1 MKKRLATKLFLT
13 GIVLITTVLVGCS
26 LSTDNVNITKEE
38 SGTSI
43 KQVKLDVNNADLI
56 IKESMDSNV
65 HANLSGLK
73 GSEDEAVLTTSVKDS
88 VLEVKTTYDEE
99 GSYIDLNKE
108 TINDQTGVKLT
119 LSLPKKQYEKIQVNL
134 PDSDSKLEV
143 LVKEKLEN
151 ITSKTTKVDSLFGTI
166 HIHR

>member
-1 MKKRLATKLFLT
+1 MKTGLATKLFLT
-13 GIVLITTVLVGCS
+13 SIVLITTVLAGCS
-26 LSTDNVNITKEE
+26 LSTDNVNITKKE
-38 SGTSI
+38 SGASI
-43 KQVKLDVNNADLI
+43 KQVKLDVNDADLI

-73 GSEDEAVLTTSVKDS
+73 ASEDEAVLTTSVKDS
-88 VLEVKTTYDEE
+88 VLEVKAAYIE

-134 PDSDSKLEV
+134 PDSGSKLEV

-166 HIHR
+166 HINR